1 MLKEFFLNEVKNGI
15 NKAISAGKL
24 GSMGENDEFS
34 LIIEKPKNADFG
46 DFAVNVSSL
55 ARVARIAPP
64 MIANAIVENLAGENY
79 TTSVVGGFINFKI
92 ENSLLANSVAEILI
106 NGENYGRP
114 QNVPTEKILLEYV
127 SANPTGPFHIGHG
140 RWAAMGSALAN
151 LLMFYGHEVHQEFYI
166 NDAGSQIQKLGNSLR
181 IRIGQEL
188 GEDIDFPTDEIEKKI
203 EYAVTNKSLVNVF
216 SLKKSLTYYESAT
229 SANQLLLDKL
239 RNDASRI
246 GFRTEELEFLE
257 DIGIE
262 NKQCDN
268 LAKIYAETLENMS
281 DARTSVASNNLSIIM
296 KYLAVIN
303 IVFMPLTVITGI
315 GGMSEFTMMTEGI
328 WWPHAYAA
336 LVVVMVI
343 IGFVTYRLVHD
354 IGAPRNT
361 RRR

>member
-1 MLKEFFLNEVKNGI
+1 MKRPKDIEVDRRM
-15 NKAISAGKL
+15 A
-24 GSMGENDEFS
+24 FC
-34 LIIEKPKNADFG
+34 
-46 DFAVNVSSL
+46 VSSL
-55 ARVARIAPP
+55 GAFLFRDKI
-64 MIANAIVENLAGENY
+64 IVVQSEQ
-79 TTSVVGGFINFKI
+79 TSLFKHGRMP
-92 ENSLLANSVAEILI
+92 LRGNSVAGVLLRLLYHATQHFLQHLRLI
-106 NGENYGRP
+106 HN
-114 QNVPTEKILLEYV
+114 I
-127 SANPTGPFHIGHG
+127 S
-140 RWAAMGSALAN
+140 
-151 LLMFYGHEVHQEFYI
+151 
-166 NDAGSQIQKLGNSLR
+166 
-181 IRIGQEL
+181 
-188 GEDIDFPTDEIEKKI
+188 DEIEKKI

-229 SANQLLLDKL
+229 SANQ
-239 RNDASRI
+239 SRI

-281 DARTSVASNNLSIIM
+281 DARSSVASNNLSTIM

-354 IGAPRNT
+354 IGAPRNA

>member
-1 MLKEFFLNEVKNGI
+1 MPLRG
-15 NKAISAGKL
+15 
-24 GSMGENDEFS
+24 
-34 LIIEKPKNADFG
+34 
-46 DFAVNVSSL
+46 
-55 ARVARIAPP
+55 
-64 MIANAIVENLAGENY
+64 
-79 TTSVVGGFINFKI
+79 
-92 ENSLLANSVAEILI
+92 NSVAGVLLRLLYHATQHFLQHLRLI
-106 NGENYGRP
+106 HN
-114 QNVPTEKILLEYV
+114 I
-127 SANPTGPFHIGHG
+127 S
-140 RWAAMGSALAN
+140 
-151 LLMFYGHEVHQEFYI
+151 
-166 NDAGSQIQKLGNSLR
+166 
-181 IRIGQEL
+181 
-188 GEDIDFPTDEIEKKI
+188 DEIEKKI

-229 SANQLLLDKL
+229 SANQLLLGKL
-239 RNDASRI
+239 RDDAARI

-281 DARTSVASNNLSIIM
+281 DARSSVASNNLSTIM

-303 IVFMPLTVITGI
+303 IVFLPLTVITGI

-336 LVVVMVI
+336 LIVVMVI